1 VYKEPIGVDV
11 KARCGHEPTSGMYYE
26 VLGDGRPIVFIHC
39 GGGSGALFRA
49 TPDGRLG
56 WADRLAERGFECWV
70 TDWPGCGR
78 SGGRDVLTIRYEDLV
93 DGYARLL
100 ALVGTP
106 PTIVCHSMAGAVT
119 WKLVERGLVER
130 VVAVAA
136 SYPGNIQPASETISD
151 DGRVARI
158 RFVASGVEFEVARDR
173 LSYYSDAYLFD
184 QGIAGSRRFPM
195 EYLERF
201 RASLLGL
208 PPLTLLQR
216 LGAEG
221 GLPKVER
228 TEAFEGLAVHYFT
241 GTEDPAHTRE
251 IEEQT
256 VNLLRQ
262 WGAETHLMWL
272 EGNGHFLY
280 LETNSDEIL
289 EQVVASALSE
299 R

>member
-1 VYKEPIGVDV
+1 
-11 KARCGHEPTSGMYYE
+11 MYYE
-26 VLGDGRPIVFIHC
+26 VLGEGRPVVFIH
-39 GGGSGALFRA
+39 GGGASGAAFRA

-56 WADRLAERGFECWV
+56 WADRLAEQGFQCWV

-78 SGGRDVLTIRYEDLV
+78 SGGRDVLAIRYDDLV

-100 ALVGTP
+100 SLVGTP
-106 PTIVCHSMAGAVT
+106 PTIVCHSMGGAVT

-136 SYPGNIQPASETISD
+136 SCPGNIQPPGETISD
-151 DGRVARI
+151 DGRLARI

-173 LSYYSDAYLFD
+173 LSYYSDAYVFD

-195 EYLERF
+195 EHLPQF

-221 GLPKVER
+221 GLPKVEQ
-228 TEAFEGLAVHYFT
+228 TEAFRGVAVHYVT
-241 GTEDPAHTRE
+241 GTEDPAHTPE
-251 IEEQT
+251 IEERT
-256 VNLLRQ
+256 VELLGA
-262 WGAETHLMWL
+262 WGADVQLHWI
-272 EGNGHFLY
+272 EGNGHFLF
-280 LETNSDEIL
+280 LEENSDEIL
-289 EQVVASALSE
+289 EQVVESALA
-299 R
+299 